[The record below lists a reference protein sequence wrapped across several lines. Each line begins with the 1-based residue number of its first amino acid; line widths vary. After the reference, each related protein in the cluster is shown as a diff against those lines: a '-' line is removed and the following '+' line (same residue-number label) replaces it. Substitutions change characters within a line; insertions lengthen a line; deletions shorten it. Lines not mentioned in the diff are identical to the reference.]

1 MKYIYLWSRI
11 KTGYVYFS
19 NCSGEQKNFELRYFD
34 TYSFHVLTYCS
45 LNNNRMICYEHFKI
59 IDAIANGITL

>member
-1 MKYIYLWSRI
+1 MKYIYLLSRI

-19 NCSGEQKNFELRYFD
+19 NCSGEPKNFD

-45 LNNNRMICYEHFKI
+45 LNNNRMICYKHFKI